1 MLSAIQQISTV
12 TFWSGV
18 AAAKSFLW
26 HCNSFGAIRV
36 NNRFMAIKCC
46 KPWSGSSLLFSDQDL
61 QQQSWV
67 SCGVVNP
74 CAIRFFK
81 RIVAVFFCIG
91 WQRSSPCKFFASFF
105 SVVGTLVRP
114 ACGRSSHG
122 FSLLVETRDF
132 PLSGVFWRSNCR
144 KPWSRSLLLLSDQ
157 ELQQQRVSCAV
168 VILFARFAFTNYW
181 WLAVASADEE
191 EEKIVCTMQSE
202 RQGGGRTVG

>member
-1 MLSAIQQISTV
+1 MERIIIV
-12 TFWSGV
+12 VFWSGL
-18 AAAKSFLW
+18 AAAKLSFLGR
-26 HCNSFGAIRV
+26 CKSLRDSRFQANSGCF
-36 NNRFMAIKCC
+36 
-46 KPWSGSSLLFSDQDL
+46 
-61 QQQSWV
+61 
-67 SCGVVNP
+67 
-74 CAIRFFK
+74 
-81 RIVAVFFCIG
+81 FFCIG
-91 WQRSSPCKFFASFF
+91 WQKSSPCKFFASFFF

>member
-1 MLSAIQQISTV
+1 MERIIIV
-12 TFWSGV
+12 VFWSGL
-18 AAAKSFLW
+18 AAAKLSFLRRYKSLRDS
-26 HCNSFGAIRV
+26 HFQANSGCFFLHWMTKKA
-36 NNRFMAIKCC
+36 
-46 KPWSGSSLLFSDQDL
+46 LH
-61 QQQSWV
+61 V
-67 SCGVVNP
+67 SFLPV
-74 CAIRFFK
+74 
-81 RIVAVFFCIG
+81 
-91 WQRSSPCKFFASFF
+91 FF

-114 ACGRSSHG
+114 ACGRSSHE

-132 PLSGVFWRSNCR
+132 PLSGVFLRSNCR

-191 EEKIVCTMQSE
+191 EEKIVCTMQSD